1 MSKHTTKTEIVWN
14 TEAINI
20 LHERLSL
27 GKDYIKKIIRG
38 DRNPVNADDVKKQYA
53 LVCNNLKAMK
63 TSNKI
68 NKL

>member
-1 MSKHTTKTEIVWN
+1 MSKNTIKKEIVWN

-20 LHERLSL
+20 LHKRLSL

-38 DRNPVNADDVKKQYA
+38 DRTPVNSDEVKKEYT
-53 LVCNNLKAMK
+53 LICKNIEAMK
-63 TSNKI
+63 NELKI